1 MAKAPAKPAV
11 TPASEPAS
19 SKRASPGAAPAA
31 ADSNPPPKGDGITR
45 NAVVVIAVI
54 ACGAALWLLRGILTP
69 LALAMFLAIMVDSFA
84 RRLEQQWPRLHD
96 TVSLAAAIL
105 LSLVIFGV
113 SAVVVAANAAEFAG
127 KLGVYQDRLDQLI
140 IRLGGVFA
148 FAGVDAPAS
157 VSELMRRINPAQ
169 FLSGLANGLRSFGSD
184 ALFVLIYLGFI
195 IAARRG
201 FKRKIVALFPHNRER
216 DEAVKVFNR
225 IRFGVERYL
234 WVQTVTGLMIAV
246 ASWLGMMVLGLDN
259 ALFWAF
265 LIFLA
270 SYIPIIGGIIGVAFP
285 AVFALLQFAN
295 PLWAIGLLVYLQII
309 QAVVGNVITP
319 RMQGDSLNIDPVV
332 VLLALAVWG
341 LLWGLPGMFLSTP
354 LTVMAMIILAEFEGS
369 RWIAILMS
377 ENGDPQGLDEGG
389 NRRRGK
395 LFGDS
400 RENT

>member
-1 MAKAPAKPAV
+1 MARAPAKPAA
-11 TPASEPAS
+11 P
-19 SKRASPGAAPAA
+19 SKRT
-31 ADSNPPPKGDGITR
+31 PPKETVAPKPPAGGDGITR
-45 NAVVVIAVI
+45 NAVVILAVV
-54 ACGAALWLLRGILTP
+54 ATGCALWLTRGILTP

-84 RRLEQQWPRLHD
+84 RRLERQWPRLPD
-96 TVSLAAAIL
+96 ALSLLCAIL

-113 SAVVVAANAAEFAG
+113 SAVVVAANAAQFAG
-127 KLGVYQDRLDQLI
+127 KLDVYQARLDELI
-140 IRLGGVFA
+140 VQFGGVFA

-157 VSELMRRINPAQ
+157 IAELVRRVNPAQ
-169 FLSGLANGLRSFGSD
+169 FLSSLVNGLRGFGSD

-216 DEAVKVFNR
+216 DEALKVFNR

-246 ASWLGMMVLGLDN
+246 ASWAGMMVIGLDN

-270 SYIPIIGGIIGVAFP
+270 SYIPIIGGIVGVAFP
-285 AVFALLQFAN
+285 VVFALLQFQS
-295 PLWAIGLLVYLQII
+295 PWWALGLLVFLQTV

-332 VLLALAVWG
+332 VLLALAAWG

-354 LTVMAMIILAEFEGS
+354 LTVMAMIILAEFDGS

-377 ENGDPQGLDEGG
+377 ENGDPQGLDENG
-389 NRRRGK
+389 RHRRGR

>member
-1 MAKAPAKPAV
+1 MAKAPAKPAAK
-11 TPASEPAS
+11 PATAAKARP
-19 SKRASPGAAPAA
+19 SPKQVPAA
-31 ADSNPPPKGDGITR
+31 AVSNPSVMGDGITR
-45 NAVVVIAVI
+45 NAVVIMAVI
-54 ACGAALWLLRGILTP
+54 ASGVALWLLRGILTP

-84 RRLEQQWPRLHD
+84 RRLEHQWPRLPD
-96 TVSLAAAIL
+96 TVSLIAAIL

-113 SAVVVAANAAEFAG
+113 SAVVVAANAADFAG
-127 KLGVYQDRLDQLI
+127 KLGVYQARLDQLI
-140 IRLGGVFA
+140 VQFGGVFA

-157 VSELMRRINPAQ
+157 ISELIRKINPAQ
-169 FLSGLANGLRSFGSD
+169 FLSGLVTGLRGFGSD

-201 FKRKIVALFPHNRER
+201 FKRKIVSLFPHNRER

-234 WVQTVTGLMIAV
+234 WVQTVTGLMIAA
-246 ASWLGMMVLGLDN
+246 ASWLGMIVLGLDN

-285 AVFALLQFAN
+285 VVFALIQFQN
-295 PLWAIGLLVYLQII
+295 PGWAILLFAILQTT
-309 QAVVGNVITP
+309 QFVVGNIITP

-354 LTVMAMIILAEFEGS
+354 LAVMAMIILAEFDGS

-377 ENGDPQGLDEGG
+377 ENGDPQGLDETGQH
-389 NRRRGK
+389 RRGK

>member
-1 MAKAPAKPAV
+1 MAKAPAQPA
-11 TPASEPAS
+11 PAE
-19 SKRASPGAAPAA
+19 RRRVSPKAVPAA
-31 ADSNPPPKGDGITR
+31 AVSNPPPAGDGITR
-45 NAVVVIAVI
+45 NAVVIMAVI
-54 ACGAALWLLRGILTP
+54 ASGAALWLLRGILTP

-84 RRLEQQWPRLHD
+84 RRLEQQWPRLPD
-96 TVSLAAAIL
+96 ALSLVAAIL

-113 SAVVVAANAAEFAG
+113 SAVVVAANAAQFAG
-127 KLGVYQDRLDQLI
+127 KLGVYEARLDQLI
-140 IRLGGVFA
+140 VQFGGVFA

-157 VSELMRRINPAQ
+157 VSELLRKINPGQ
-169 FLSGLANGLRSFGSD
+169 LLSSLANGLRSFGSD

-225 IRFGVERYL
+225 IVFGVERYL
-234 WVQTVTGLMIAV
+234 WVQTVTGLMIAA
-246 ASWLGMMVLGLDN
+246 ASWVGMMILGLDN

-270 SYIPIIGGIIGVAFP
+270 SYIPIIGGIVGVAFP
-285 AVFALLQFAN
+285 VVFALIQFQSPWWAVVLFGILQTVQF
-295 PLWAIGLLVYLQII
+295 
-309 QAVVGNVITP
+309 VVGNIITP

-332 VLLALAVWG
+332 VLLALAAWG

-354 LTVMAMIILAEFEGS
+354 LAVMAMIILAEFDGS

-377 ENGDPQGLDEGG
+377 ENGDPQGLDEDGRH
-389 NRRRGK
+389 RRARH
-395 LFGDS
+395 FGDS